1 VSRILDNTNAR
12 DLTKEAFIGM
22 ATKLMGRVG
31 KVIIK
36 NPVKSLGVAAGAAFT
51 VPDVLSGAAKMSQHT
66 SQGSN
71 MGLQAPKI
79 SM

>member
-1 VSRILDNTNAR
+1 MSRLLDSTGVR
-12 DLTKEAFIGM
+12 ELTKEAFIGM
-22 ATKLMGRVG
+22 AAKFMGRAG

-36 NPVKSLGVAAGAAFT
+36 NPLKSLGVAATAAFT

-66 SQGSN
+66 SQGSS

-79 SM
+79 TM